1 MHNFSKIFID
11 RLKNITVFQ
20 LLLILFFAFVLYSI
34 VDVFIKVQT
43 HRNYDMEKLLADIQ
57 KRYPKSEL
65 TFQNIRIEDNYL
77 KRHAYSTNNSYDD
90 TYYETTYFYI
100 SNNQLKKEPSF
111 LWVMYLFPS
120 FLCLAIFH
128 EDPRTLKIRKLNKV
142 STRTWFLVIGSFFIS
157 LFIVVSS
164 IDKYERK
171 FLHHNTFKSETDAIV
186 NQADL
191 SNYKK

>member
-34 VDVFIKVQT
+34 VDVFFKVQT

-65 TFQNIRIEDNYL
+65 TFQNIRIEDNHL
-77 KRHAYSTNNSYDD
+77 KRHTYSDSYDD

-100 SNNQLKKEPSF
+100 RNNQLKKEPNF
-111 LWVMYLFPS
+111 LWVLFLFPC
-120 FLCLAIFH
+120 FLILTVFH

-142 STRTWFLVIGSFFIS
+142 SLRTWSWIIASFVMSFFVLI
-157 LFIVVSS
+157 SS

-171 FLHHNTFKSETDAIV
+171 HLYHNTFKNETDAIV